1 MPMPRAALC
10 MVTALALGL
19 PGCVEREQA
28 APAPLLSASASARK
42 ASSIAPPEPP
52 PEPRQGM
59 VWIPAGALVAG
70 TPPDAFPR
78 LADEEIPGEQF
89 ILGGFYVDVYPYPNE
104 EGATPLTSV
113 SRDEARTLCQEANIT
128 ADWVIEIVEHGIVQP
143 SGRTPED
150 WLFDDRAPVTLK
162 RAVKLHQ
169 ELELEWEGVALALE
183 LLEEV
188 QHLRRENSM
197 LRQRLGRF
205 TQM

>member
-1 MPMPRAALC
+1 M
-10 MVTALALGL
+10 
-19 PGCVEREQA
+19 
-28 APAPLLSASASARK
+28 
-42 ASSIAPPEPP
+42 SSTLIV
-52 PEPRQGM
+52 QLDM
-59 VWIPAGALVAG
+59 
-70 TPPDAFPR
+70 
-78 LADEEIPGEQF
+78 
-89 ILGGFYVDVYPYPNE
+89 
-104 EGATPLTSV
+104 
-113 SRDEARTLCQEANIT
+113 RTLCQEVDIT

-188 QHLRRENSM
+188 QHLRSENTM

>member
-1 MPMPRAALC
+1 M
-10 MVTALALGL
+10 
-19 PGCVEREQA
+19 
-28 APAPLLSASASARK
+28 
-42 ASSIAPPEPP
+42 SS
-52 PEPRQGM
+52 
-59 VWIPAGALVAG
+59 
-70 TPPDAFPR
+70 T
-78 LADEEIPGEQF
+78 
-89 ILGGFYVDVYPYPNE
+89 
-104 EGATPLTSV
+104 LTV
-113 SRDEARTLCQEANIT
+113 QLDMRTLCQEADIT
-128 ADWVIEIVEHGIVQP
+128 ADWVIEIVEHGIVEP

-188 QHLRRENSM
+188 QHLRSENTM

>member
-1 MPMPRAALC
+1 M
-10 MVTALALGL
+10 
-19 PGCVEREQA
+19 
-28 APAPLLSASASARK
+28 
-42 ASSIAPPEPP
+42 SSTLIV
-52 PEPRQGM
+52 QLDM
-59 VWIPAGALVAG
+59 
-70 TPPDAFPR
+70 
-78 LADEEIPGEQF
+78 
-89 ILGGFYVDVYPYPNE
+89 
-104 EGATPLTSV
+104 
-113 SRDEARTLCQEANIT
+113 RTLCQEADIT
-128 ADWVIEIVEHGIVQP
+128 ADWVIGIVEHGIVEP

-188 QHLRRENSM
+188 QHLRSENTM

>member
-1 MPMPRAALC
+1 M
-10 MVTALALGL
+10 
-19 PGCVEREQA
+19 
-28 APAPLLSASASARK
+28 
-42 ASSIAPPEPP
+42 SSTLIV
-52 PEPRQGM
+52 QLDM
-59 VWIPAGALVAG
+59 
-70 TPPDAFPR
+70 
-78 LADEEIPGEQF
+78 
-89 ILGGFYVDVYPYPNE
+89 
-104 EGATPLTSV
+104 
-113 SRDEARTLCQEANIT
+113 RTLCQEANIT

-188 QHLRRENSM
+188 QHLRSENTM